1 MMSCC
6 WRHCKA
12 KSRNAG
18 GFHHW
23 RRRWRLCRC
32 HSCRLFWVWSFTLD
46 NFDAGINDGVSVG
59 NFVRIYVE
67 LEHTTVVVVDKRTDV
82 GVDSRLEG

>member
-1 MMSCC
+1 M
-6 WRHCKA
+6 
-12 KSRNAG
+12 
-18 GFHHW
+18 
-23 RRRWRLCRC
+23 
-32 HSCRLFWVWSFTLD
+32 LD

-59 NFVRIYVE
+59 NFVRMYVE